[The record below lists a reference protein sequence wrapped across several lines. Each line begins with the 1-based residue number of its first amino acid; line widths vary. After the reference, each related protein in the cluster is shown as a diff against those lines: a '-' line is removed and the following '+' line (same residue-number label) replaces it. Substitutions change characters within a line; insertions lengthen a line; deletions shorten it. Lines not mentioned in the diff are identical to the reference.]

1 MRVARQHTWGALLI
15 FSEIKVTK
23 TPNIPSK
30 KMSATLHYLQRSF
43 FLSRCLV
50 VLIKHHRS
58 RNDSN
63 LEFTDEVA
71 VAVVAQHITV
81 LNVVLHV
88 GEVNVAILW

>member
-15 FSEIKVTK
+15 YSEIKVTK

-30 KMSATLHYLQRSF
+30 KECHITSLQHSF

-50 VLIKHHRS
+50 VLIKHHHS
-58 RNDSN
+58 RNDSY
-63 LEFTDEVA
+63 LEFADEVA
-71 VAVVAQHITV
+71 VVVVAQHIAV